1 MLFVFLMVVT
11 ALALLPLL
19 FGVNASTCDW
29 KSDATGKGLVEARQ
43 KTDEPFGL
51 SVKTGDGDITRELRA
66 ATEERLRAGGIA
78 NLVDNP
84 VTRPRADVALEEA
97 QLRWLPFWATA
108 RTRVRAVVTGAK
120 RQPGPNGYD
129 TTVIVEG
136 SCMGLVSQGAWRKAL
151 VEHLADG
158 VAKGILPKE

>member
-120 RQPGPNGYD
+120 RQPGPNGYV